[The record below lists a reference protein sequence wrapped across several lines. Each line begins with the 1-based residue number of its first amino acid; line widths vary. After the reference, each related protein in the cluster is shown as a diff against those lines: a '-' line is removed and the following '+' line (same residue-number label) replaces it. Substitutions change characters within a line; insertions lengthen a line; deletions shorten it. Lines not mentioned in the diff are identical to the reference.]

1 MRLSGADHKSE
12 IIETGLCFEQLGQD
26 HGAHLAA
33 ANNADGEGRTVLK
46 RVLALCLVEL
56 GMLVLQE
63 VVVYTGDVDALQHQC
78 VAHNLRSYKLL
89 LQLGVLYEI
98 VQLVFS
104 ELGHPRLVEE
114 RIFHLRVQRL
124 LLLRVV

>member
-1 MRLSGADHKSE
+1 
-12 IIETGLCFEQLGQD
+12 
-26 HGAHLAA
+26 
-33 ANNADGEGRTVLK
+33 
-46 RVLALCLVEL
+46 
-56 GMLVLQE
+56 MLVLQE

-78 VAHNLRSYKLL
+78 VAHHLRSYKLL
-89 LQLGVLYEI
+89 LQLRVLYEI

-124 LLLRVV
+124 LLLRVVRKTRSAGVVCHYLVRDRVRGAVVRNLVLV